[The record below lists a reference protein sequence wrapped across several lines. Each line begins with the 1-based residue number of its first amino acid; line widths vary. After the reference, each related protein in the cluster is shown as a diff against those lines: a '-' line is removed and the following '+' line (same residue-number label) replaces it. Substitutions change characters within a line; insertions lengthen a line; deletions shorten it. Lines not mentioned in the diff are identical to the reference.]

1 MSNVSARIE
10 SAERYFGNEYLAG
23 EARVLRKNNVS
34 EKWLS
39 VLRQYAK

>member
-1 MSNVSARIE
+1 MSNVPAHME
-10 SAERYFGNEYLAG
+10 SVERCFGTEYLAG

>member
-1 MSNVSARIE
+1 MSNVPEHME
-10 SAERYFGNEYLAG
+10 SVERCFGNEHLAG